1 MRIIPKSLWLIG
13 GASIAL
19 AGIIAAGCYVNGRA
33 TSPSGPHARPA
44 GDDGPTA
51 ARPIRVGDDVRVGAW
66 NIEWLGTPGSRSGP
80 ARGRAQEPNDLAA
93 YIVAARVDILGL
105 EEIASDDADGP
116 WTSSIVSQTLR
127 QVSRETG
134 GQWRHQLYPAH
145 SGRNQVC
152 GVAWD
157 ASRVAAVGDPVLITK
172 TRRDS
177 SQGKPLWS
185 RPAVGQLFSAGPGLS
200 DFLVVVCHNKS
211 DYGGSFA
218 VHRGEEA
225 DLFLSEL
232 PAANGDPDILLIG
245 DMNCQSSSEPLVQRF
260 IAAGFVNLNHE
271 DIPTHVRY
279 GALDRAFAPA
289 NQPEFAARH
298 FEVCSTAFLGDRN
311 LTHEDFKV
319 RFSDHFMVL
328 TTIRIMADDD

>member
-1 MRIIPKSLWLIG
+1 MRIRPRNLWLIG
-13 GASIAL
+13 LVSITL
-19 AGIIAAGCYVNGRA
+19 AGVIAVGCYVNGRSPPPDDRHA
-33 TSPSGPHARPA
+33 TPTRDTSPV
-44 GDDGPTA
+44 A
-51 ARPIRVGDDVRVGAW
+51 ARPFLIGDDVRIGAW
-66 NIEWLGTPGSRSGP
+66 NIEWLGTPNSRSGP

-93 YIVAARVDILGL
+93 YIVAARVHVLGL
-105 EEIASDDADGP
+105 AEIASDDADGP
-116 WTSSIVSQTLR
+116 WTSSIISRTLR

-134 GQWRHQLYPAH
+134 GQWRHTLYPAH

-157 ASRVAAVGDPVLITK
+157 ASRLTPVGDPVLITR

-185 RPAVGQLFSAGPGLS
+185 RPAVGQLFSAGAGLS
-200 DFLVVVCHNKS
+200 DFLVVMCHNKS

-225 DLFLSEL
+225 ELFLSEL
-232 PAANGDPDILLIG
+232 PAANVDPDILLIG
-245 DMNCQSSSEPLVQRF
+245 DMNCQNSGEPLVQRF
-260 IAAGFVNLNHE
+260 VAAGFVNLNHE

-289 NQPEFAARH
+289 DQPEFAARH
-298 FEVCSTAFLGDRN
+298 FEVFSTAFLGDRN
-311 LTHEDFKV
+311 LTPEDFKV
-319 RFSDHFMVL
+319 RFSDHFMVI
-328 TTIRIMADDD
+328 TTIRVMADDD